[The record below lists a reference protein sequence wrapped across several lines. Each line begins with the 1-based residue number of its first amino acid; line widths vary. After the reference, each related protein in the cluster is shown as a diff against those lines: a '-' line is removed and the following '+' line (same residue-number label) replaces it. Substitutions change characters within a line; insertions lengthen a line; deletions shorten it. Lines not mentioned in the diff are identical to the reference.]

1 MICPKC
7 KHNQIGGS
15 FCTKCG
21 TKLTDAPSAQRGSSG
36 GDRKKQPDAPVK
48 PSKMPKKLRGS
59 ASGLREDIPP
69 PPESVQRKMR
79 EKYKYKRRGL
89 ALIGFWLYNLLT
101 RSVESVLFCVIFH
114 AGAWLLIEIA
124 NFFGGMVAP
133 ENQIIFNL
141 YPPYT
146 WEYIIFG
153 IIVIGTFRKRWGT

>member
-21 TKLTDAPSAQRGSSG
+21 TKLKDTPVPSG
-36 GDRKKQPDAPVK
+36 GKQQSATDSAKPKIQRPGIDAGAAPRHK
-48 PSKMPKKLRGS
+48 G
-59 ASGLREDIPP
+59 DIPP
-69 PPESVQRKMR
+69 PPEIVQRKFK
-79 EKYKYKRRGL
+79 EKYKYKRKGFK
-89 ALIGFWLYNLLT
+89 LIFFWLYNMIV
-101 RSVESVLFCVIFH
+101 RSVESVLFCVVFH

-141 YPPYT
+141 YPPYK
-146 WEYIIFG
+146 WEYPVFG
-153 IIVIGTFRKRWGT
+153 VIVIWTFRKRWAT